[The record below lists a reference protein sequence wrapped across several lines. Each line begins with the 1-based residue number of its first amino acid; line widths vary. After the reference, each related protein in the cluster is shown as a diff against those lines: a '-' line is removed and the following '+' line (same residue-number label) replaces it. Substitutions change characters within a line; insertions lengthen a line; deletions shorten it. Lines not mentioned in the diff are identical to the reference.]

1 MADSLGLTTARAL
14 VPDQLLPYVRA
25 VSGLK
30 SLPCG
35 QCVLHQ
41 WEGDAVLVAYPLGDP
56 LNEAAMNEAVDIA
69 RQKREIKKL
78 IVLSAHV
85 PAAAAEENVRQ
96 RDRYWRL
103 PLPAPDKGV
112 KLRNILKR
120 AARDVAI
127 DMRSGENAWT
137 EDHAQLAS
145 DFLERKKLD
154 RDTAFLF
161 GRMREYLAGAPDAL
175 LFSARRSDSTLAACA
190 IGDFSALSTAFYM
203 FAFRD
208 VSAPPGSADLLLSSI
223 MDEGVNRGHAY
234 LNLGLGIDPGVEFF
248 KKKWR
253 AEPWLPYVETSLSPA
268 KRRSSWFR
276 RIFGQ

>member
-1 MADSLGLTTARAL
+1 MAASLGLITARAL

-30 SLPCG
+30 SVICG

-41 WEGDAVLVAYPLGDP
+41 WEGEAVLVAYPQSDP
-56 LNEAAMNEAVDIA
+56 FNEAAMNEAVDLA
-69 RQKREIKKL
+69 SLKREIRNL
-78 IVLSAHV
+78 VILSAHV
-85 PAAAAEENVRQ
+85 PAAATAEAVRK

-103 PLPAPDKGV
+103 PIPPPGNGV

-120 AARDVAI
+120 AARDVTI
-127 DMRSGENAWT
+127 EMRSGADAWT
-137 EDHAQLAS
+137 EGHAQLVS
-145 DFLERKKLD
+145 NFLARKRLD
-154 RDTAFLF
+154 QDTAFLF

-175 LFSARRSDSTLAACA
+175 LFSARRPDSSLAACA
-190 IGDFSALSTAFYM
+190 IGDFSALSTVFYM

-208 VSAPPGSADLLLSSI
+208 ISAPPGTADLLLSSI
-223 MDEGVNRGHAY
+223 MDEGMTRGHTY

-253 AEPWLPYVETSLSPA
+253 AEPWLPYVETCLSPA
-268 KRRSSWFR
+268 KKRSSWLKR
-276 RIFGQ
+276 LFGQ